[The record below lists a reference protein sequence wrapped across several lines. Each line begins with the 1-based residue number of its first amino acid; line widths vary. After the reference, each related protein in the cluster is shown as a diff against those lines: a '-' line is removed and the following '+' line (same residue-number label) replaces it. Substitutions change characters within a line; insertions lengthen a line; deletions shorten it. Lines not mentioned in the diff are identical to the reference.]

1 VETTPADPSLSK
13 QTAPRGP
20 RVAIFGGSFNPPHIA
35 HVLAAVYVLSTEP
48 IDEVL
53 VVPVYKHPFS
63 KELASFD
70 DRLDMCRRAFEW
82 IPRVFVASVER
93 DLDGESLTLRTLEHL
108 AVLHP
113 DWSMRLLI
121 GADVVNDLPK
131 WHRFDRIAEIAPPII
146 VGRAGV
152 SAEGAPEAIL
162 PRASSTDV
170 REALAVGDTERVQ
183 KLVPRSVLSFI
194 AERGLYRR
202 N

>member
-1 VETTPADPSLSK
+1 VATTLADPSLSGTIGPK
-13 QTAPRGP
+13 GP

-35 HVLAAVYVLSTEP
+35 HVLAAVYILSTEP

-70 DRLDMCRRAFEW
+70 DRLDMCRRAFSW
-82 IPRVFVASVER
+82 IPRVFVSAVER
-93 DLDGESLTLRTLEHL
+93 DLDGESLTLRTLEYL
-108 AVLHP
+108 AQLHP
-113 DWSMRLLI
+113 DWAMRLLI

-152 SAEGAPEAIL
+152 TAEGAPEAIL
-162 PRASSTDV
+162 PRASSTEV
-170 REALAVGDTERVQ
+170 RDAFARGDIERLE
-183 KLVPRSVLSFI
+183 KLVPRDVMSLIV
-194 AERGLYRR
+194 ERGLYRR